1 VEKAVATETSTE
13 EVAEETTENTPAVDE
28 EKEETVKSTESTVAE
43 ADQAAEDSAEREEK
57 IQQAYVGP
65 SIPMSRLRKGMILT
79 GTENEIKNFLDGL
92 VDKYPE
98 IPYLLVDVDRLADAQ
113 EKVQKKGNILHK
125 YYQDMLAKARVPGK
139 RG

>member
-1 VEKAVATETSTE
+1 LETEEKVETETIIVAKETE
-13 EVAEETTENTPAVDE
+13 ESVQPTENTV
-28 EKEETVKSTESTVAE
+28 VE
-43 ADQAAEDSAEREEK
+43 ADQAVEDSAEQEEK

-79 GTENEIKNFLDGL
+79 GTEDEIKKFLDGL
-92 VDKYPE
+92 IDKYPE